1 MNTVMRQFHEQ
12 DTDVVI
18 VDVGNSYYL
27 LCMIKHGVYIS
38 YTKEHPI
45 SMNPFKVTK
54 EEYEK
59 NFDEKKNFIKS
70 LIFLI
75 YKGNDEYTK
84 VQETILNKVV
94 FEYYEEYFH
103 PFTGYSQKEREELR
117 ERLRLADKTNGVY
130 DAFVKEQNEQ
140 YKKEQ
145 DETSPED
152 AGQVNQEPV
161 KETPKDRTWEK
172 IEKLRNL
179 ANDPASES
187 TRWRSDARNCV

>member
-1 MNTVMRQFHEQ
+1 M
-12 DTDVVI
+12 
-18 VDVGNSYYL
+18 
-27 LCMIKHGVYIS
+27 
-38 YTKEHPI
+38 
-45 SMNPFKVTK
+45 
-54 EEYEK
+54 
-59 NFDEKKNFIKS
+59 
-70 LIFLI
+70 
-75 YKGNDEYTK
+75 
-84 VQETILNKVV
+84 NKVV

-179 ANDPASES
+179 ANDPAAAEGEVVAANRQIQRLMPEVMKDRYLIHLDQRIDEMEERRKELRVTELSFNSFYEFS
-187 TRWRSDARNCV
+187 LERIPQLLKEMNLDNSKFDINDYAASFPHSIKAASMRKR